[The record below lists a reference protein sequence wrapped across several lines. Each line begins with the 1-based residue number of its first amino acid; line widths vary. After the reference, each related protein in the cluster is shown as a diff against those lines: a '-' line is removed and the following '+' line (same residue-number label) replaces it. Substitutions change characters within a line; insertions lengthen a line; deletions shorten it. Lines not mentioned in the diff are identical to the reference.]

1 MSGSILVVMVEM
13 ERIVSRPE
21 QSRIRRSRTQL
32 VLIWILFLLPPVS
45 AWVAWKYLAEE
56 GAAATTNTGTL
67 IAPARPLQLAGLRQ
81 GDGSDFTLERLR
93 GRWTYVV
100 FSGAECG
107 TRCREQLYLTRQT
120 RMAMSKDIP
129 RVQRL
134 LVLDGQPSPALV
146 GQLAEEQPDLTWVVS
161 GQAAES
167 LLQQFRGDG
176 FGPAGEQYFLVDPLG
191 NLMMFYDLKAPAKGI
206 RKDLQKLL
214 KISQIG

>member
-1 MSGSILVVMVEM
+1 MVEM

-21 QSRIRRSRTQL
+21 QSRSRTQL
-32 VLIWILFLLPPVS
+32 VLIWILFLLPPLS

-56 GAAATTNTGTL
+56 GAGATTNAGTL
-67 IAPARPLQLAGLRQ
+67 VAPARPLQMAGLRQ

-93 GRWTYVV
+93 GRWTFVV
-100 FSGAECG
+100 FSSAECDP
-107 TRCREQLYLTRQT
+107 RCREQLYLTRQT

-134 LVLDGQPSPALV
+134 LVLGGQPSPALV
-146 GQLAEEQPDLTWVVS
+146 GQLAEEHPDLTWVVS
-161 GQAAES
+161 GEASQP
-167 LLQQFRGDG
+167 LLKQFHGDG
-176 FGPAGEQYFLVDPLG
+176 FGAAGEQYFLVDPLG
-191 NLMMFYDLKAPAKGI
+191 NLMMFYDLKVPAKGI